1 MSSVT
6 MHRRWTSSTFR
17 QPTVVRHFVVW
28 VDVIN
33 AAAAVLRPMLVSA
46 GIITAAAT
54 WSPPAHADPLA
65 DSITDTVN
73 KFGISSDH
81 PVSTSIPSAS
91 TPWLPSSRQGNRQ

>member
-17 QPTVVRHFVVW
+17 QPTVVRHFEVW

-65 DSITDTVN
+65 DLITDTVN
-73 KFGISSDH
+73 KFGIGNDGA
-81 PVSTSIPSAS
+81 VSAAIPSAS
-91 TPWLPSSRQGNRQ
+91 TRSLASSGR